1 MESRRGKSSEGARV
15 GMKTCVYVD
24 KEEIRAII
32 ADRFNVDLNDVKFG
46 VGMGANVFNIP
57 EEKQDDTSRIS

>member
-1 MESRRGKSSEGARV
+1 
-15 GMKTCVYVD
+15 MKTCVYVD

-32 ADRFNVDLNDVKFG
+32 ADHFNVDLNDVKFG